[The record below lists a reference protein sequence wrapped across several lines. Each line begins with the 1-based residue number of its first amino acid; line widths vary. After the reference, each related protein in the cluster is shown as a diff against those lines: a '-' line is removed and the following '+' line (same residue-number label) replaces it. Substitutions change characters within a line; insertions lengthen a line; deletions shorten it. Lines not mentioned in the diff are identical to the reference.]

1 LITGRPTKLTDEII
15 AEARAYLDATDI
27 SVATLLPTIEGLAQ
41 TIHIHR
47 DTIYQWEKDNK
58 DFSDILEDLRQ
69 MQANKIIQNSMQNRY
84 NPTISKMM
92 LSKHGYVEKQEIEAK
107 VENVTPILSG
117 KSRADN
123 IKSDIKS
130 VSKGEDS
137 VEISELIPEDD

>member
-1 LITGRPTKLTDEII
+1 MITGRPTKLTDEII